1 MPNRRRQWI
10 ALMLSGVFPGLGQL
24 YLQAW
29 TKGAA
34 FVIAGVVASWILGRL
49 VSVQDLLTGLL
60 PFPGRTLGATLALLA
75 LYLWS
80 CVDAWSAA
88 EHVLV

>member
-1 MPNRRRQWI
+1 
-10 ALMLSGVFPGLGQL
+10 MLSGVFPGFGQL
-24 YLQAW
+24 YLRAW

-34 FVIAGVVASWILGRL
+34 FIIAGVVASWVLGRL

-60 PFPGRTLGATLALLA
+60 PFPGRTLIVTLALLA

-88 EHVLV
+88 DDVRV